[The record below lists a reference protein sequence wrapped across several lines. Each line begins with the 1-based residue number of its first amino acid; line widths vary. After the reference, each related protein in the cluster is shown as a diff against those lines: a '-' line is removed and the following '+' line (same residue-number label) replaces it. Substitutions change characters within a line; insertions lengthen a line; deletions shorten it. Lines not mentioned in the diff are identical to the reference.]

1 MTNDERMRDFVKRHP
16 SSLFVLMIAI
26 LGLLMVMAVAA
37 GRMHR
42 DELDA
47 REIDSREYV
56 ELLETVRTYPALEKP
71 ANDLAADGMVT
82 AGERDV
88 IMAQA
93 TAIQR
98 DRTLSAMRHVN

>member
-1 MTNDERMRDFVKRHP
+1 MFSDERMRDFAKRHP
-16 SSLFVLMIAI
+16 SSPFVLMIAV
-26 LGLLMVMAVAA
+26 LGLLMVLAWAS

-47 REIDSREYV
+47 KEIDSREYV
-56 ELLETVRTYPALEKP
+56 ELLETVRAYPALSKP
-71 ANDLAADGMVT
+71 AEDMAADGKVT
-82 AGERDV
+82 AGERDA

-98 DRTLSAMRHVN
+98 DRTLSAIRHAN

>member
-1 MTNDERMRDFVKRHP
+1 MTNDERMRDFVKKHP
-16 SSLFVLMIAI
+16 SSLLVFMFLV
-26 LGLLMVMAVAA
+26 LGLLMVMAWAA
-37 GRMHR
+37 GQMHR

-47 REIDSREYV
+47 KEIDSRGYV

-71 ANDLAADGMVT
+71 ANEMAADGMVT
-82 AGERDV
+82 AGERDA

-98 DRTLSAMRHVN
+98 DRTLSALKHAN